1 MANGKISMKLKKGDE
16 VQVTLG
22 KDKGKKGKIQRVFTK
37 EAKVLIEGVNQFKR
51 HLKARSQNEP
61 ADIVTITKPL
71 PVAGVALICPKCK
84 KPTRVGYEI
93 QKETKNRVCRN
104 CGKVI

>member
-1 MANGKISMKLKKGDE
+1 MKLRKNDTVK
-16 VQVTLG
+16 VTIG
-22 KDKGKKGKIQRVFTK
+22 KDKGKSGKIEKVFTK

-51 HLKARSQNEP
+51 HLKARSQSQP
-61 ADIVTITKPL
+61 AEIITITKPL
-71 PVAGVALICPKCK
+71 PISAVALICPKCK

-93 QKETKNRVCRN
+93 NKETKNRICKN